1 MTFQLSNSPNNSSII
16 TQIEQELVNEQK
28 ISKQHRN
35 VKDEQIEDNRIKDI
49 FWEIAQNNEWYRW
62 ATFTVIEQGMD
73 KCLLCSK
80 SPLNK
85 VIVVPNPHDYQKC
98 AVFNRNFCHAGASMR
113 PHCSA
118 KCLGFIGNSVH
129 QNRFSRTTL
138 GRLV

>member
-1 MTFQLSNSPNNSSII
+1 M
-16 TQIEQELVNEQK
+16 VNEQK

-73 KCLLCSK
+73 NCLLCSK